1 MAAKIKP
8 VIYGDGIGYVMPWM
22 DQYEEKT
29 ADGSS
34 AEKGQV
40 PADTQAKAPSS
51 FKGAKIKPVI
61 YGNGIGYVMPS
72 SGQVLSSDE
81 GSGKHEHTYVDGKCT
96 VCGETVSEEQSLS
109 STPEVEESLET
120 EESPI
125 DNKDEEP
132 SLEEQQIAKI
142 YEESA
147 LNEEKINNRALQAAL
162 DANKAYDLASKYLA
176 AQSEANG
183 LSGLGVDSS
192 ALRLSSQY
200 QRALSEANATKEQ
213 SLFEN
218 YLNTSERAD
227 TVRGEWDSKRV
238 ADEADAK
245 EEAKT
250 KYQETKTEILMS
262 TNEDAV
268 KKYLTAS
275 GYEEGSND
283 YNSLMASWYLA
294 YGEDNDDGTGAN
306 GGSKPPTEASGDF
319 ITNYNIDS
327 EGMSFDPKKMSAE
340 GVINTVLEGKV
351 KKGDNQTTYV
361 DAILQKSQSWGSE
374 RNGTYVDFNYGFTS
388 SSGSPGTVFVFYNGK
403 WYPTNY
409 SRKSAYDEVYDNFY
423 SDGNGRWIRGNDF
436 TDRFPGK
443 AMGGGGGGAR

>member
-1 MAAKIKP
+1 
-8 VIYGDGIGYVMPWM
+8 MPWM
-22 DQYEEKT
+22 D
-29 ADGSS
+29 
-34 AEKGQV
+34 
-40 PADTQAKAPSS
+40 
-51 FKGAKIKPVI
+51 
-61 YGNGIGYVMPS
+61 
-72 SGQVLSSDE
+72 QVLSSDE

-96 VCGETVSEEQSLS
+96 VCGGADPNYIPESNDESPSKGESTSEGVVSAEGEANAGGETVIEEQSPS

-200 QRALSEANATKEQ
+200 QRALSEANAAKEQ

-262 TNEDAV
+262 ADEDAV

-306 GGSKPPTEASGDF
+306 DDSSGESSKPPAEASGNF
-319 ITNYNIDS
+319 VTNYNINS

-436 TDRFPGK
+436 TDRFPG
-443 AMGGGGGGAR
+443 